1 LLDIGKIGKHF
12 IIPFSFLLAFSALY
26 ILNPNSFQTTWHGRE
41 PYLLFLWLF
50 LLELILVWDKLH
62 SKPFY
67 LTRSKTAVIA
77 ILASIPILYV
87 LGTFVYGWVH
97 KIIELG
103 NSMGIPYPRYGP
115 HLLYDQ
121 WPISFEYLFF
131 FGVFMCFL
139 FVVYGLNGF
148 KCFTISLVFIG
159 AIGVFF
165 TLDNFY
171 PENTIEILQALVPY
185 TVSATSYV
193 LNAAGYQ
200 VTYYPNDYYFPYYRN
215 YIKFQKVDSFY
226 QWWAKMYWPCSGVQ
240 SLFVYSFVILL
251 FLRNFSVYS
260 QRKAI
265 YVSFPKKLRFLS
277 ENRRFSPILKRKLVH
292 DFILGVSKVVV
303 EIIRLVPFFLLFL
316 VGAVG
321 TFFTNVLRIATLGVI
336 GANGDPEAAKHFHD
350 YYGDLNFI
358 TWITV
363 FPILMIFS
371 SILWKKLY
379 GET

>member
-67 LTRSKTAVIA
+67 LTRSKTAAIA
-77 ILASIPILYV
+77 ILASIPIVYV
-87 LGTFVYGWVH
+87 LGTFIYGWNQEIV
-97 KIIELG
+97 KLG
-103 NSMGIPYPRYGP
+103 EFAGIPYQKYPELP
-115 HLLYDQ
+115 LLYDQ

-131 FGVFMCFL
+131 FGVFVV
-139 FVVYGLNGF
+139 FVFVIYGLNGF
-148 KCFTISLVFIG
+148 KFFSISLVFIG

-171 PENTIEILQALVPY
+171 PYDTIKLLQAMIPY
-185 TVSATSYV
+185 TVSATEFV
-193 LNAAGYQ
+193 LNAAGYD
-200 VTYYPNDYYFPYYRN
+200 VIYGDPRFPPNSIYFINIRAR
-215 YIKFQKVDSFY
+215 KAWGAS
-226 QWWAKMYWPCSGVQ
+226 MMWPCAGVQ

-260 QRKAI
+260 QRKTI
-265 YVSFPKKLRFLS
+265 HVSFPKKLRFLS
-277 ENRRFSPILKRKLVH
+277 ENRRVSPILKRRLVH
-292 DFILGVSKVVV
+292 DFIFGFSKVVV

-336 GANGDPEAAKHFHD
+336 GANGDSEAAKRFHD